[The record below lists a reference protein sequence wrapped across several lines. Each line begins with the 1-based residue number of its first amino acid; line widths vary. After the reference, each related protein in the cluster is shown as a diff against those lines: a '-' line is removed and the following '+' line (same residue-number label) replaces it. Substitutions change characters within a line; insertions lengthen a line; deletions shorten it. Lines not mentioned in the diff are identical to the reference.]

1 MWMDDA
7 DIYDADGNVTAGKD
21 SMADALDFWGSFYQN
36 EYCPSSL
43 QNGPWSIDN
52 VANGVAA
59 MQIGG
64 TYMINAAEE
73 YNKDGHNIGVV
84 PLPTPEG
91 KDAVTVAGGQML
103 GVSSQSKD
111 VDAAADFIFWCFGS
125 DDTTNAVKWC
135 TETKFAYPV
144 RQSIIDK
151 NKDLFQEGIKATF
164 TEFYDTAR
172 PEPQYPTEVSD
183 IMGDTLQAVMF
194 GGSSGEEA
202 AKDAQEKIEALK

>member
-84 PLPTPEG
+84 PLPSPKG
-91 KDAVTVAGGQML
+91 KDPVTVAGGQMMA
-103 GVSSQSKD
+103 VSSQSKD
-111 VDAAADFIFWCFGS
+111 VDAAADFIFC
-125 DDTTNAVKWC
+125 A
-135 TETKFAYPV
+135 
-144 RQSIIDK
+144 
-151 NKDLFQEGIKATF
+151 L
-164 TEFYDTAR
+164 
-172 PEPQYPTEVSD
+172 EVMIQLMSQNGVQKPNLH
-183 IMGDTLQAVMF
+183 IRRASL
-194 GGSSGEEA
+194 
-202 AKDAQEKIEALK
+202 

>member
-1 MWMDDA
+1 
-7 DIYDADGNVTAGKD
+7 
-21 SMADALDFWGSFYQN
+21 
-36 EYCPSSL
+36 
-43 QNGPWSIDN
+43 
-52 VANGVAA
+52 
-59 MQIGG
+59 
-64 TYMINAAEE
+64 MINAAEE

-144 RQSIIDK
+144 RQSIIDN

-172 PEPQYPTEVSD
+172 PEPQYSAEVSD